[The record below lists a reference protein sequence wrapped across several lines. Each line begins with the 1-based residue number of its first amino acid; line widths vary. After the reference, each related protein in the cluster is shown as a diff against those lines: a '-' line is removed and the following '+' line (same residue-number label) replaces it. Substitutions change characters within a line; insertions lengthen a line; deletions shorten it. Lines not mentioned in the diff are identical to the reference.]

1 MKSQKTRLRTTNC
14 CLQIPQTEQK
24 NIDLINMNRP
34 LEVTNM
40 ELENS
45 SCARRVTLSM
55 QLHFF
60 SLSVLWLQGAAT
72 KEVDAVREAQLPA
85 FCVSLKVHNQGLKGA
100 KHGERQRD

>member
-1 MKSQKTRLRTTNC
+1 MKSQTRLRTTNC
-14 CLQIPQTEQK
+14 CKYLKLSKK